1 MGTTLNEESIE
12 RFHEEA
18 SRVIHKILDNSQSS
32 LKTIDQFL
40 GKGAEVVKAGKRILD
55 SVDETLNKG
64 YTLIIDKVFRG
75 VKDKLT
81 GPLSLQDEELKEKC
95 RESSKTVMKR
105 KVKSVFGVTSQQ
117 LAVGLATSVVILA
130 CLFIFFGV
138 QVFRGQ
144 GAAVA
149 IINTG
154 LVAVGGALTS
164 LGNSK
169 SGSNIF
175 TNISPKIRA
184 FLSSNLD
191 RLLDAA
197 LTTEIVDH
205 VVIGLMKDD
214 NTLKEIVSGGA

>member
-1 MGTTLNEESIE
+1 MQCLHTKVMVTRDPRFSHGTRSHHTN
-12 RFHEEA
+12 RPAHPA
-18 SRVIHKILDNSQSS
+18 S
-32 LKTIDQFL
+32 
-40 GKGAEVVKAGKRILD
+40 

-117 LAVGLATSVVILA
+117 LAVGLATSVLILA
-130 CLFIFFGV
+130 CLFMFIFFGV